1 MNTKV
6 VWKPYVDY
14 EKEEAWLNRMA
25 GEGWELRRYTWMR
38 YEFEQGVPGR
48 YTYRLQ
54 LMADTTRSKKGRA
67 YLAFMRDA
75 GVEVVSAYNSWV
87 YFRKKT
93 ADGPFDVFSDLDS
106 RIAHH
111 RRIAGMFS
119 AVFAALIPSAVVVLN
134 SNAHEG
140 RLWLAPL
147 ILIEVALGASLG
159 TVALREYRKAKDL
172 ERQRLVHE

>member
-1 MNTKV
+1 
-6 VWKPYVDY
+6 
-14 EKEEAWLNRMA
+14 MA
-25 GEGWELRRYTWMR
+25 GEGWELSRYTWMR
-38 YEFEQGVPGR
+38 YVFARGIPGR

-54 LMADTTRSKKGRA
+54 LMADTPGSPKGRN
-67 YLAFMRDA
+67 YLAFMKDA
-75 GVEVVSAYNSWV
+75 GVEVVSAYDNWA
-87 YFRKKT
+87 YFRKKA
-93 ADGPFDVFSDLDS
+93 ADGPFEVFSDLDS

-119 AVFAALIPSAVVVLN
+119 AFLAALIPSAVVVLN

-147 ILIEVALGASLG
+147 ILVEIALGASLG